1 MSENTEVAAVQEQE
15 LNISE
20 RFINKVTSQFIKK
33 AGQTQISE
41 YQKQL
46 IQGYFIKTD
55 RALAMAEENRKRKN
69 DSNSDDKYNN
79 NLPIT
84 WANVNLD
91 NLALDVVY
99 YAKVG
104 LNMLEDNHLFAIP
117 YKNTKTNKYD
127 IVLMQGYNGI
137 QYLAEKYAFDKPKS
151 ITVEL
156 IYSTD
161 TFKPIKKDFN
171 NKVESYVFEINN
183 PFDRGEIVG
192 GFGYIEYEDMAKNK
206 LVFMN
211 KAAIEKRKPKNASPE
226 FWGGVVKVWEKG
238 QKVEVKKDG
247 WVDEM
252 YLKTLKRE
260 VYSSKY
266 IPRDPAKIDDS
277 YQYIKNRELENIELE
292 AQQEIDNN
300 TNGDVIDIDIDIN
313 NIVDEPEELPSEAD
327 NSNNK
332 KNTYEQPIIQELRKE
347 PEQEIKQE
355 PKIVISGP
363 NF

>member
-69 DSNSDDKYNN
+69 GSNSDHEKYDN

-99 YAKVG
+99 YSKVG

-137 QYLAEKYAFDKPKS
+137 QYLAEKYALDKPKS

-192 GFGYIEYEDMAKNK
+192 GFGYIEYEDKAKNK
-206 LVFMN
+206 LVFMS

-226 FWGGVVKVWEKG
+226 FWGGTIKVKDKKG
-238 QKVEVKKDG
+238 KQVEITKDG
-247 WVDEM
+247 WIDEM

-266 IPRDPAKIDDS
+266 IPRDPAKIDDL

-292 AQQEIDNN
+292 AQHEIDNN
-300 TNGDVIDIDIDIN
+300 ANGDVIDIDID
-313 NIVDEPEELPSEAD
+313 VDYMSDETEELIIEED
-327 NSNNK
+327 IKNK
-332 KNTYEQPIIQELRKE
+332 KNIDRQPIIQEAENKPKLVVCG
-347 PEQEIKQE
+347 PE
-355 PKIVISGP
+355 
-363 NF
+363 F